1 MSLYVVPGIRISQ
14 LRSDPLRVP
23 DPPPKSRKANAM
35 ESYVNLISNVGFPIF
50 VSVFLLVKINPTL
63 SRIAEVMAQI
73 LKFMEDNK

>member
-1 MSLYVVPGIRISQ
+1 
-14 LRSDPLRVP
+14 
-23 DPPPKSRKANAM
+23 M